1 MNISLLL
8 NGDSTS
14 LDTLKYCALYFDKIT
29 LDEPIYIH
37 TMNRIGKKK
46 PKNKKHLYDVHF
58 LRLFDLSLK
67 DQIEVLKKEGIAR
80 TAFAVNTDS
89 IFHKKLS
96 KNAQKRINSLAK
108 AVVGMNLKK
117 LFDPKGISPIH
128 TKGKRSSV
136 HIEGRPK
143 IICDEAK
150 EAFENLFSEEE
161 LSDVTKCIFDNNPNS
176 PIELYCLSNLYLC
189 MFEYIFCHLCL
200 GESVASNSNFVNEII
215 HSIFQEQTETRMPNM
230 LRNQIAL
237 DCVTILLPHI
247 RNVSMEDILEL
258 RYQAND
264 ELMELRNYIDVFL
277 RSLSVDA
284 VLELSVDEI
293 ELLVKQKIEPSIRQ
307 LERKMKSIRLTAI
320 QNAMKNPTVYVPFVT
335 SAFSNM
341 PQQVGLL
348 SSLSLIA
355 ADTFIEFRKNQMELE
370 NDALFFTIK
379 LRNQLRSQ

>member
-1 MNISLLL
+1 MR
-8 NGDSTS
+8 
-14 LDTLKYCALYFDKIT
+14 
-29 LDEPIYIH
+29 YI
-37 TMNRIGKKK
+37 G
-46 PKNKKHLYDVHF
+46 F
-58 LRLFDLSLK
+58 
-67 DQIEVLKKEGIAR
+67 
-80 TAFAVNTDS
+80 S
-89 IFHKKLS
+89 IFIYL
-96 KNAQKRINSLAK
+96 
-108 AVVGMNLKK
+108 
-117 LFDPKGISPIH
+117 
-128 TKGKRSSV
+128 
-136 HIEGRPK
+136 EGRPK